1 MALSTTPRR
10 PSASRV
16 APDRIPLRER
26 AQIPRRRLFYPDGDS
41 TKTPGAAG
49 AWLGDEV
56 KALVEFLLFHKKGD
70 TWPCHKREAFWTG
83 AASFVQIRA
92 KTSHKRTSKQFYGFL
107 MSHLTLFT
115 HYRQCMSL

>member
-1 MALSTTPRR
+1 MPPHTGSYTADSASRSMALSTTPRR

-16 APDRIPLRER
+16 APDQIPLRER
-26 AQIPRRRLFYPDGDS
+26 AQIPRRRLFDPDGDS

-70 TWPCHKREAFWTG
+70 TWPCHKRDGQAQLPLCK
-83 AASFVQIRA
+83 FVLKLLI
-92 KTSHKRTSKQFYGFL
+92 SGLVSNFMGF
-107 MSHLTLFT
+107 
-115 HYRQCMSL
+115 